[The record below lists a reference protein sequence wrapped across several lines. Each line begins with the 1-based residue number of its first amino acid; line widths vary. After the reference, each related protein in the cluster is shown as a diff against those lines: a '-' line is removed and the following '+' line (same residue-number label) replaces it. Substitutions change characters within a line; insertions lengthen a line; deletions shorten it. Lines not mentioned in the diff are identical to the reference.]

1 LKYCIIW
8 LINTVENPRLEKRL
22 AKQEAKWHPFT
33 RRVKQHEV
41 MGTREGTPS
50 LFLASLK
57 LREKSDLASHGG
69 LAPVNPLFAPLFSK
83 VDFSKVDLLFQTR
96 KYLKIYGKTMYNV

>member
-1 LKYCIIW
+1 
-8 LINTVENPRLEKRL
+8 
-22 AKQEAKWHPFT
+22 
-33 RRVKQHEV
+33 
-41 MGTREGTPS
+41 MGTREGAPS

-57 LREKSDLASHGG
+57 LREKSD
-69 LAPVNPLFAPLFSK
+69 FAPLFPK

>member
-1 LKYCIIW
+1 
-8 LINTVENPRLEKRL
+8 
-22 AKQEAKWHPFT
+22 
-33 RRVKQHEV
+33 VKQHEV
-41 MGTREGTPS
+41 MGTREGAPS

-57 LREKSDLASHGG
+57 LREKSD
-69 LAPVNPLFAPLFSK
+69 FAPLFPK